1 MAYLYLTADQIG
13 ITSGGGR
20 VTQEESTALFDFA
33 TEQQEEFTCWDRKI
47 LEGPGDDPWKW
58 DEQTLRLLENRAY
71 SGQDSYDLCHVY
83 AGTFSQTIARLKRW
97 GCKISY
103 TAAAHNVYLSEQE
116 HRKLGI
122 PFNYPHLTDPQ
133 LWQRYLAGYLA
144 ADMVI
149 CPSQHSAECMRSYG
163 CQDIEIIPHGV
174 DIVANEL
181 IKPIPYRFVV
191 GYLGA
196 VGPDKGLI
204 YLLLA
209 WKKLGYRNPDEGL
222 LELAGAASQS
232 DFVFNLIRHVFGAF
246 PHTISLRGWVPNV
259 ADFYNDTSLYVQPSV
274 TEGFGIEI
282 LEAMSHDRAVLCST
296 GAGAA
301 DVVPETWRFPAE
313 DVDALAEKIDQ
324 FRQADL
330 RLMGS
335 VGRGLAKEYSWEIV
349 RARYADLWRR
359 LLG

>member
-20 VTQEESTALFDFA
+20 VTQEESTALFDFSV
-33 TEQQEEFTCWDRKI
+33 ERGQEFRCLGRNELASD
-47 LEGPGDDPWKW
+47 GPDPWKW
-58 DEQTLRLLENRAY
+58 DLRAEAIVNEWLFRGERV
-71 SGQDSYDLCHVY
+71 DLVHVY
-83 AGTFSQTIARLKRW
+83 AGTFSKTLDVLKRH
-97 GCKISY
+97 GAKISY
-103 TAAAHNVYLSEQE
+103 VAAAHNVYLSEQE
-116 HRKLGI
+116 HCKFGI

-163 CQDIEIIPHGV
+163 CQNIEIIPHGV